1 VPSRE
6 GAEVDVGSH
15 RPGLAVL
22 RSAERPNSS
31 CSLADIPGVGSGP
44 RLDGS
49 ALRGERDSDMRM
61 NTGTSHN
68 SGDADNEFP
77 FVLIEPMRGGLSLGL
92 HDLWDYRYLLYMLIL
107 RDVSVRYKQTLI
119 GVGWA
124 IVQPI
129 LNTAVF
135 TMVFAY
141 FAEVP
146 SGGIAY
152 PVFAFVA
159 LLPWSYFAQ
168 ALGRCVTSLVGNA
181 PLVSRV
187 YFPRLIIP
195 ISAVAA
201 PLVDFAAAFVVLI
214 GLMLWCRVAVSWR
227 VLALPYFL
235 AVAAFTSLAVG
246 LWLSALNVR
255 YRDVGHA
262 IPFLIQVAMY
272 CSPVAYPTSLVPE
285 RWRLLYRLNPMT
297 GVIEGFRWSL
307 LGQEGPG
314 GLLAIHLILVTVLLL
329 GGLAYFRRTEATL
342 VDVI

>member
-1 VPSRE
+1 
-6 GAEVDVGSH
+6 
-15 RPGLAVL
+15 
-22 RSAERPNSS
+22 
-31 CSLADIPGVGSGP
+31 
-44 RLDGS
+44 
-49 ALRGERDSDMRM
+49 MRV
-61 NTGTSHN
+61 NTGSSHY
-68 SGDADNEFP
+68 SGDADDELP
-77 FVLIEPMRGGLSLGL
+77 LVLIQPMKGGLSLGL
-92 HDLWDYRYLLYMLIL
+92 DDLWHYRYLLHMLIL

-124 IVQPI
+124 IIQPL

-146 SGGIAY
+146 SEGVAY

-168 ALGRCVTSLVGNA
+168 ALGRCVTSLVGSA
-181 PLVSRV
+181 HLVSRV

-214 GLMLWCRVAVSWR
+214 GLMLWFQVAVSWR
-227 VLALPYFL
+227 VLALPFFL
-235 AVAAFTSLAVG
+235 AVAAYTSLAVG

-285 RWRLLYRLNPMT
+285 RWQLLYGLNPMT

-307 LGQEGPG
+307 LGQQGPG
-314 GLLAIHLILVTVLLL
+314 AGLLAIHLILVTLLL
-329 GGLAYFRRTEATL
+329 LSGLAYFRRTEATL
-342 VDVI
+342 ADLI